1 MPDREKDQKEKTE
14 KVVYVENIEAIELE
28 DKFLDE
34 VSGGFTDNCNC
45 TIKADTA

>member
-1 MPDREKDQKEKTE
+1 MPEEKKEKTE
-14 KVVYVENIEAIELE
+14 KVVIVENVDAIELE

-45 TIKADTA
+45 TVAKKTAS